1 MGFPGGS
8 DAKESACNSGDLGS
22 IPGLGR
28 TAGEG
33 NGNPLQYSCL
43 ENPMVKES
51 GRLQCRGHKELDM
64 TETNTFTPGFDRLF
78 NTAVSLKRKVCTKRF
93 SEVSGQK
100 DQTFPFQANRKRK
113 ALEMYY
119 FLCDD
124 F

>member
-8 DAKESACNSGDLGS
+8 DGKESACNSGDLGS

-43 ENPMVKES
+43 ENPMVEES

-64 TETNTFTPGFDRLF
+64 TERL
-78 NTAVSLKRKVCTKRF
+78 TLSLQDLIDCLILLSHSNARF
-93 SEVSGQK
+93 VPHV
-100 DQTFPFQANRKRK
+100 F
-113 ALEMYY
+113 
-119 FLCDD
+119 
-124 F
+124 